1 MASLIINK
9 MGGTPKPNYD
19 VFINELNNVFCNVI
33 PKCLSLHPLS
43 GVINGHN
50 DILIT
55 SSFNYGFNRS
65 HKV

>member
-9 MGGTPKPNYD
+9 VGGTPKPNYD
-19 VFINELNNVFCNVI
+19 VFINELNGVFCHVI

-43 GVINGHN
+43 HVINGYKN
-50 DILIT
+50 ILIT
-55 SSFNYGFNRS
+55 NSLTCGFNRS